1 MTSLKGERG
10 FVASHPTKLVLS
22 SLSDLSCPLVVFI
35 VACATD
41 TISPSTTNIYH
52 SYLAT
57 EPNRFT
63 FFQH

>member
-1 MTSLKGERG
+1 
-10 FVASHPTKLVLS
+10 
-22 SLSDLSCPLVVFI
+22 VVFI